1 MKCQISVSAPNKK
14 HPEPEVRGVF
24 DWVQFQ
30 KKTVNYR
37 VNFPFSILHPQFYI
51 YSK

>member
-1 MKCQISVSAPNKK
+1 MLLFRQTDTPNLWF
-14 HPEPEVRGVF
+14 GVFF

-30 KKTVNYR
+30 KKTVNYC
-37 VNFPFSILHPQFYI
+37 VNFPFSIFHPQFYI